1 MQVYMRDFKNKVV
14 VITGAAGG
22 LGKALCKRFGKAGAH
37 IAATDM
43 IPDQVE
49 ALAKELNDAGIPC
62 KGYSLDVTDEQACW
76 NVMESIVKDM
86 GRIDVLVNNA
96 GITHRSAFEETQIAV
111 YRKVMDVNFFGSLY
125 CTKAAIDQLK
135 RHKGAIVVTSSIAG
149 ITPLL
154 GRTGY
159 SASKHALHGL
169 FESLRSEMSGKGVDV
184 TIVCPGFTKT
194 NIDKAALDFDGKPT
208 KHPQST
214 VGKVATPE
222 ETAQEIFFATA
233 RQKPLA
239 VLSLV
244 GKLSWLIQRLH
255 PPLFERIM
263 TKSVKHELEHD

>member
-1 MQVYMRDFKNKVV
+1 MRDFKNKVV
-14 VITGAAGG
+14 VVTGAAGG
-22 LGKALCKRFGKAGAH
+22 LGKAICQRFAKAGAQ

-49 ALAKELNDAGIPC
+49 ALEKELKEAGVPC
-62 KGYSLDVTDEQACW
+62 KGYVLDVTDEDACW
-76 NVMESIVKDM
+76 KVMESVVKDM

-96 GITHRSAFEETQIAV
+96 GITHRSAFQETQTAV

-125 CTKAAIDQLK
+125 CTKAAIDQLIK
-135 RHKGAIVVTSSIAG
+135 NKGAITVISSVAG
-149 ITPLL
+149 VSPLL

-169 FESLRSEMSGKGVDV
+169 FGSLRSEMSDKGVDV

-208 KHPQST
+208 KNPQST
-214 VGKVATPE
+214 VGKIATPQ
-222 ETAQEIFFATA
+222 ETAQEVFFATA

-239 VLSLV
+239 VLSMV
-244 GKLSWLIQRLH
+244 GKLSWIIHRLH
-255 PPLFERIM
+255 SPLFERIM
-263 TKSVKHELEHD
+263 TNSVKHELEHD